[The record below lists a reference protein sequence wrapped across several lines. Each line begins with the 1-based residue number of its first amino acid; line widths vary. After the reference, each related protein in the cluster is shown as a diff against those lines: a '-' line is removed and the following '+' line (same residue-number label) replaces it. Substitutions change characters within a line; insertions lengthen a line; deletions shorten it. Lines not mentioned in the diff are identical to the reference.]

1 MKFKSGNVVK
11 LRSGGPK
18 MVVVDY
24 DRSNVSPN
32 DASHTVKCDWFN
44 ESKKCTD
51 LFHEDTIELIG
62 KEGSNATEA

>member
-1 MKFKSGNVVK
+1 
-11 LRSGGPK
+11 